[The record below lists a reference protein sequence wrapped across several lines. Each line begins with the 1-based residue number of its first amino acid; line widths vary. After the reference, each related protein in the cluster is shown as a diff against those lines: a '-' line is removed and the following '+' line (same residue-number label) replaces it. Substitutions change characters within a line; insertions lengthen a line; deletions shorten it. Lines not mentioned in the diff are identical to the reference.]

1 MKLFTIGLVLVTML
15 AVSCDEKSSAV
26 DNDYT
31 GREMVYDLFQTSDF
45 PISGNVTFRE
55 RTSGEVEVNVSLEG
69 TEGNIYHPVHLHF
82 GDLDVPDAEIAFL
95 LNDLYGEAGA
105 SSTLVSTLSD
115 ETAFTFDLIDKFDG
129 SVKIHLGAT
138 GEARDVVLAGGN
150 IGINKNTVSAG
161 RKKVA
166 ICKSE

>member
-1 MKLFTIGLVLVTML
+1 MRFLTIVLVCVTML
-15 AVSCDEKSSAV
+15 AISCDEKSSAV

-31 GREMVYDLFQTSDF
+31 GRELVYDLFQTSDF

-55 RTSGEVEVNVSLEG
+55 RTGGEVEVNISLEG
-69 TEGNIYHPVHLHF
+69 TEGDIYHPVHLHF

-95 LNDLYGEAGA
+95 LNDLYGEAGT
-105 SSTLVSTLSD
+105 SSTLVSTLSN
-115 ETAFTFDLIDKFDG
+115 ETTFTFDLIDKFDG
-129 SVKIHLGAT
+129 SVKVHLGAT

-150 IGINKNTVSAG
+150 IGINKNTLSAG